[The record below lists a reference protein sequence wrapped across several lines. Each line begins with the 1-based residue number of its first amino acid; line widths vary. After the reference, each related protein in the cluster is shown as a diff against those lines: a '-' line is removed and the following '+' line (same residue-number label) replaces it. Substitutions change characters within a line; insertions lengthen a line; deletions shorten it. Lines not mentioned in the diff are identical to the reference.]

1 LQDDAMPTPPAPLLV
16 AAEEDPLVADAV
28 ATGDII
34 LAAIVFAAAIALA
47 VLLRRL
53 LVHALD
59 RGDADRRVGRLTGR
73 FLGLVVVVVGAI
85 YALGVAG
92 VRIGPLLG
100 ALGVGGVAL
109 AFAAQD
115 ILQNLVAGILLQIRR
130 PFKVGEQI
138 GSGDFEGTVDDVNLR
153 TVELTTYDG
162 LTVYL
167 PNAEVLRTP
176 IVNYTRTP
184 YSRTSLTVGV
194 AYDTD
199 LTHAQAVLHDGCGAA
214 SGVQQHPPPEVW
226 VEEFA
231 ESSINFA
238 VRYWHAAD
246 IASRWRVRS
255 AVAVAI
261 KTALDEAG
269 IRIPFPQ
276 RTLWFGP
283 GETALQVRS
292 AESDDDRRG

>member
-1 LQDDAMPTPPAPLLV
+1 MPTPPAPLLV

-28 ATGDII
+28 TTGDII

>member
-1 LQDDAMPTPPAPLLV
+1 MPTPPAPLLV

-194 AYDTD
+194 AYNTD

>member
-1 LQDDAMPTPPAPLLV
+1 
-16 AAEEDPLVADAV
+16 
-28 ATGDII
+28 
-34 LAAIVFAAAIALA
+34 

-53 LVHALD
+53 LVRALD
-59 RGDADRRVGRLTGR
+59 RGDADRHVGRLAGR

-85 YALGVAG
+85 YALSAVG

-100 ALGVGGVAL
+100 AVGIGGVAL

-130 PFKVGEQI
+130 PFRVGDQI
-138 GSGDFEGTVDDVNLR
+138 GSGEFEGTVDDVNLR

-167 PNAEVLRTP
+167 PNAEVLRAP

-184 YSRTSLTVGV
+184 SSRTSLTVGV

-199 LTHAQAVLHDGCGAA
+199 LSRAQAVLHEGCRSAA
-214 SGVQQHPPPEVW
+214 GVQEQPPVEVW

-231 ESSINFA
+231 ESSINVA

-255 AVAVAI
+255 AVAMAI
-261 KTALDEAG
+261 KAALDDAG

-283 GETALQVRS
+283 GETALQVRTEDPDS
-292 AESDDDRRG
+292 